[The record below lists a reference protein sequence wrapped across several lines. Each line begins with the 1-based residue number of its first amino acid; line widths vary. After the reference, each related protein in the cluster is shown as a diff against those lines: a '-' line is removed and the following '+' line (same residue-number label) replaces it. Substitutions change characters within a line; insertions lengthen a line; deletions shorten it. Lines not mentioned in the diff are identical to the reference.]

1 MTKERNGKLN
11 VDGVLALVL
20 FGVFAVCVLLV
31 LLQGARSYERLTRRG
46 QDSYNERTAVQ
57 YIITRVR
64 QADATGAVSLGMTDG
79 VQTLQ
84 LTENIDGE
92 EYVTRVYCYDGEIR
106 ELFSAEKFIFSPA
119 DGQTIIPANE
129 LGFKLDGN
137 LLTVNIVYPDGGSA
151 QFCVNIRS
159 GGGTYEE

>member
-1 MTKERNGKLN
+1 MTTERNGKLN

-57 YIITRVR
+57 YITTRVR
-64 QADATGAVSLGMTDG
+64 QADSMGAVSIGIKDG
-79 VQTLQ
+79 IQTLQ

-92 EYVTRVYCYDGEIR
+92 NYVTCVYCYNGEIR
-106 ELFSAEKFIFSPA
+106 ELFGAEKYVFSPE
-119 DGQTIIPANE
+119 DGQMIIAANE
-129 LGFKLDGN
+129 LSFELDGK
-137 LLTVNIVYPDGGSA
+137 LLTVSIVYPDGSKT

-159 GGGTYEE
+159 GGGINEE

>member
-11 VDGVLALVL
+11 VDSILALVL

-31 LLQGARSYERLTRRG
+31 LLQGARCYERLTRRG

-64 QADATGAVSLGMTDG
+64 QADAAGAVSLGMTDG
-79 VQTLQ
+79 IQTLQ
-84 LTENIDGE
+84 LTESIDGE
-92 EYVTRVYCYDGEIR
+92 NYVTRVYCYNGEIR
-106 ELFSAEKFIFSPA
+106 ELFSAEKFTFSPQ
-119 DGQTIIPANE
+119 DGQSIIAAE
-129 LGFKLDGN
+129 DLGFELDGS
-137 LLTVNIVYPDGGSA
+137 LLKINIVYPDGGSA

-159 GGGTYEE
+159 GGGSYEE

>member
-11 VDGVLALVL
+11 VDSILALVL

-64 QADATGAVSLGMTDG
+64 QADAAGAVSLEMTDG
-79 VQTLQ
+79 VQTLR

-92 EYVTRVYCYDGEIR
+92 NYVTRVYCYNGEIR
-106 ELFSAEKFIFSPA
+106 ELFSAEKFTFSPE
-119 DGQTIIPANE
+119 DGQTIIPAKE
-129 LGFKLDGN
+129 LRFEQDGN
-137 LLTVNIVYPDGGSA
+137 LLKVNIVYPDGESA
-151 QFCVNIRS
+151 QFYVNIRS